1 MSIHSE
7 ADEASTEVKKA
18 GKLLRYSKQFVSSGD
33 ERNKRREITK
43 TKIVCSVWPQDWFSV
58 CSVDCLTLKSK
69 MNNTFHSNN
78 EKINSARHN
87 IYCFCLFLI

>member
-18 GKLLRYSKQFVSSGD
+18 GKLLRYSKRFGSSGD

-43 TKIVCSVWPQDWFSV
+43 TKIVSSVWPQDWFAV
-58 CSVDCLTLKSK
+58 CSVDCWTLKSK
-69 MNNTFHSNN
+69 MNNTIHSNN
-78 EKINSARHN
+78 EKINSARHS
-87 IYCFCLFLI
+87 ISIHILFLI

>member
-43 TKIVCSVWPQDWFSV
+43 TKIVRSVWPQDWFSV